1 MEAPPSMTGQAPS
14 ASVACFFQRWP
25 RYGTTGDGP
34 VGSAPPTL
42 CVRNMSSFDGLMVS
56 VSGVRGRVG
65 AGLTP
70 EVVATYAAG
79 FGAWATNAKPG
90 APIVVGRD
98 SRVSGPL
105 FHRIVLSALESVGCN
120 VIDIGVVPTP
130 TVQLAVEHH
139 HAAGGLAITASHN
152 PVEWNALKFIGSSG
166 LFLNQADSLSFR
178 ASTDAGF
185 ARATWDR
192 LGRTTH
198 DGDAIKRH
206 IELILGLKYLD
217 IPRIKARRLK
227 VALDCVNGAGAAIM
241 LPLLS
246 ALGCEVTA
254 IHTEP
259 NGRFPH
265 NPEPIA
271 ENLGDLGALVRKTG
285 ADVGL
290 AVDPDV
296 DRLAIV
302 DEFGKPIGEDYTL
315 AFATALVLR
324 KTPGVV
330 VTNLSTSRVVEDAAV
345 AAGQR
350 CVRAPV
356 GEANV
361 AAAMLSEQATIGGEG
376 NGGVI
381 LPELHL
387 GRDAPAGAALIL
399 QLLAETGKS
408 PSALKAGSPMYEIV
422 KDKLDRPDAPLADVY
437 DALRDAF
444 SDAAVDM
451 QDGLRLSW
459 ADRWVHVRPSG
470 TEPIVRVIAEAPTRA
485 EAEELVSRSREPLD
499 ALVRAVLR

>member
-1 MEAPPSMTGQAPS
+1 MAI
-14 ASVACFFQRWP
+14 R
-25 RYGTTGDGP
+25 GP
-34 VGSAPPTL
+34 IHPLLHS
-42 CVRNMSSFDGLMVS
+42 MSSFEGLMVS

-79 FGAWATNAKPG
+79 FGAWATRLKPG
-90 APIVVGRD
+90 RPIVVGRD

-105 FHRIVLSALESVGCN
+105 FHRVVLSALESVGCN

-130 TVQLAVEHH
+130 TVQLAVEHY

-166 LFLNQADSLSFR
+166 LFLDQTDSLSFR
-178 ASTDAGF
+178 AATDNGF
-185 ARATWDR
+185 ARATWDK
-192 LGRTTH
+192 LGMTTV
-198 DGDAIKRH
+198 DPDAIRRH
-206 IELILGLKYLD
+206 LDLLLSLKYLD
-217 IPRIKARRLK
+217 LKKMRARKLK
-227 VALDCVNGAGAAIM
+227 VALDCVRGAGWAIM
-241 LPLLS
+241 QPLLD

-254 IHTEP
+254 IHTEAD
-259 NGRFPH
+259 GRFPH
-265 NPEPIA
+265 APEPIP
-271 ENLGDLGALVRKTG
+271 ENLGDLSALVRKSG
-285 ADVGL
+285 ADIGL

-302 DEFGKPIGEDYTL
+302 DELGNPIGEDYTL

-324 KTPGVV
+324 KTAGVV
-330 VTNLSTSRVVEDAAV
+330 VTNLSTSRVVEDAAL

-361 AAAMLSEQATIGGEG
+361 VSAMQAEHAAIGGEG

-381 LPELHL
+381 LPDLHL
-387 GRDAPAGAALIL
+387 GRDAPVGAALVL
-399 QLLAETGKS
+399 QLLCETGMT
-408 PSALKAGSPMYEIV
+408 PSQLKAASPRYEIV
-422 KDKLDRPDAPLADVY
+422 KDKLDRPDAPLGDVY
-437 DALRDAF
+437 AALRAAFPDA
-444 SDAAVDM
+444 SVDT

-459 ADRWVHVRPSG
+459 PDRWVHVRPSG

-485 EAEELVSRSREPLD
+485 AAEALVSQSREPLD
-499 ALVRAVLR
+499 QLVRASAR